1 MPTKLLIVDDS
12 ALMRRQL
19 TSVFSALP
27 GYVCQPARN
36 GKEAVA
42 LNHSFQPDVVLLDI
56 NMPEMD
62 GLSALALMMTE
73 RPVPVVMLSSLT
85 EKGALVTF
93 EALALGA
100 VDYIAKPGGTIS
112 LSLSQIEAELVQ
124 KVSAAKQANL
134 RRDIG
139 AQSQALADGLRQ
151 SSSTPPP
158 AHTRA
163 GIDRANRPWQASATH
178 RPPPQRSSTSQGA
191 MTSQVEVVI
200 VGVST
205 GGPKTLEAI
214 LPQLPADFPCP
225 VVVAQHM
232 PEKFTFSFAQRMH
245 SMCALQVSELSR
257 LTPLKAGHA
266 YICRG
271 GADVELV
278 KRDRQ
283 LIGVVKPEHAE
294 FLWHPSVEVLARSAQ
309 KACTPANVIGVMLTG
324 MGNDGATAFRQ
335 LHQQG
340 AKTIA
345 ESAQTAVVNGMPG
358 ELVKLGGAS
367 TVLPAHAIA
376 QQLIDWVSA

>member
-1 MPTKLLIVDDS
+1 MTTKLLIVDDS

-27 GYVCQPARN
+27 GYTCMPARH

-42 LNHSFQPDVVLLDI
+42 LNLSFQPDVVLLDI

-112 LSLSQIEAELVQ
+112 LSLSQIEAELIE
-124 KVSAAKQANL
+124 KVTAAKHANL
-134 RRDIG
+134 RREG
-139 AQSQALADGLRQ
+139 SRQ
-151 SSSTPPP
+151 HVAPP
-158 AHTRA
+158 ATSLAQATLSHLPAARQPSKVSQPV
-163 GIDRANRPWQASATH
+163 RPAK
-178 RPPPQRSSTSQGA
+178 PSTQ
-191 MTSQVEVVI
+191 TEVVI

-225 VVVAQHM
+225 VVIAQHM
-232 PEKFTFSFAQRMH
+232 PAKFTQSFAQRMH
-245 SMCALQVSELSR
+245 SMCALEVSELSR

-283 LIGVVKPEHAE
+283 LIGVVKPEHAG
-294 FLWHPSVEVLARSAQ
+294 FLWHPSVEVLARSALQ
-309 KACTPANVIGVMLTG
+309 ACDPAHVVGVMLTG
-324 MGNDGATAFRQ
+324 MGNDGASGFSTLKQR
-335 LHQQG
+335 G

-345 ESAQTAVVNGMPG
+345 ESERTAVVNGMPG
-358 ELVKLGGAS
+358 ELVKLGGAC
-367 TVLPAHAIA
+367 TVLPAHDIA
-376 QQLIDWVSA
+376 EQLIEWVCA